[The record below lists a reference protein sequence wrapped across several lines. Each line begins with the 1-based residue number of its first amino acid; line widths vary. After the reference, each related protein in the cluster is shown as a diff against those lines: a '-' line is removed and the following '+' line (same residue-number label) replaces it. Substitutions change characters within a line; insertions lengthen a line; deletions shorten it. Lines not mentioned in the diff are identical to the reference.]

1 MAKQRTL
8 RVPWEHRQQLQAARD
23 HDRRPYVRE
32 RCAALLKIADG
43 QTAHGPRPTAHAVAS
58 HGLLKGREPD
68 TVYAWLGHDPAEGL
82 AGLVGHV
89 HGGSPRSRLRSGRA
103 AHPRASG

>member
-8 RVPWEHRQQLQAARD
+8 TLRWEQRQQLEAARD

-43 QTAHGPRPTAHAVAS
+43 QTAHAVAR
-58 HGLLKGREPD
+58 HGLLKGRDPD
-68 TVYAWLGHDPAEGL
+68 TVYAYAWLDHYQAAGL
-82 AGLVGHV
+82 AGLVGQV
-89 HGGSPRSRLRSGRA
+89 HGGSQRSRLRSGRA
-103 AHPRASG
+103 AHTRASG